1 MEMTAFKM
9 VNGTRPTYGR
19 LHVINAT
26 HAHWELLAGS
36 SEGTGSE
43 RSEAGEVLDSLWLVQ
58 EHHGK
63 FQLSDLPDD
72 VEKKIDK
79 NLVRPD
85 AEGNSGVRRAMN

>member
-1 MEMTAFKM
+1 M
-9 VNGTRPTYGR
+9 VNGTQPTYGR
-19 LHVINAT
+19 LHVINTT

-36 SEGTGSE
+36 SEGGGSDKK
-43 RSEAGEVLDSLWLVQ
+43 EAGAVLDSLWLVQ

-72 VEKKIDK
+72 VEHKIDQ

-85 AEGNSGVRRAMN
+85 GQGNIGVRASIDRFL